1 MIQKQINGLFPHN
14 YDSTSIV
21 WVGKV
26 YSYLGYLA
34 PKNIFEELIKKLT
47 SRIRNMKAISIK
59 TNIGFN

>member
-1 MIQKQINGLFPHN
+1 MTQKQINSLFQHN